1 MSALGSLK
9 MLKDKKSNNIMMRIP
24 AYFFGIFLMGLGVN
38 ISKLSGLGIS
48 PVSSIPYA
56 MELITGIKL
65 GTLTIYFNILFIA
78 LQALILR
85 REFKLK
91 SSLQFF
97 CSFFI
102 GFSIN
107 ISSRDSIFLSMLPTP
122 ESYVYRLA
130 LCFISCIVIG
140 MGMYIYIST
149 KLIVIPGEG
158 LFLAIVEK
166 SKGRFEFHKV
176 KICGDITMVT
186 IAAVLS
192 IVFLGSLGAVR
203 EGTIFAALFVGVVVG
218 WCKKINSRIIAD

>member
-1 MSALGSLK
+1 MSTLESVK
-9 MLKDKKSNNIMMRIP
+9 MTKEKKKSNIMRRIP

-65 GTLTIYFNILFIA
+65 GTLTIYFNILIIA
-78 LQALILR
+78 LQAVILGR
-85 REFKLK
+85 DFKLK

-130 LCFISCIVIG
+130 LCIISCIVIG
-140 MGMYIYIST
+140 IGMYIYVST
-149 KLIVIPGEG
+149 KLIVIPGG
-158 LFLAIVEK
+158 RAVSCNCRKI
-166 SKGRFEFHKV
+166 KGKV
-176 KICGDITMVT
+176 
-186 IAAVLS
+186 
-192 IVFLGSLGAVR
+192 
-203 EGTIFAALFVGVVVG
+203 
-218 WCKKINSRIIAD
+218 